1 MVIASVWGM
10 CGLRHSL
17 TQARSIDT
25 CRGDP
30 VSPEF
35 RVAGFGT
42 LVWDGGGG
50 DAQDKLGKGSSW
62 R

>member
-1 MVIASVWGM
+1 MVIESVWGM

-17 TQARSIDT
+17 AQAGSMDT

-35 RVAGFGT
+35 REDGFGT
-42 LVWDGGGG
+42 LVRDGGRGR
-50 DAQDKLGKGSSW
+50 GSG
-62 R
+62 